1 MTSPHTDEF
10 TTRFPDEIRML
21 MAMLRLSNLGGL
33 AVAECSD
40 LNLRARLIDYF
51 RRRLE
56 AEGIYVFSYEVSAK
70 DTNLIRSLTEL
81 TDHAR
86 FKNLELTGK
95 YKAIVIF
102 VYGIEKFSTEQ
113 RDQFVRLLNFLRDR
127 LTMIAQPI
135 VIWGNSAFVT
145 QLARNA
151 PDFWSWKG
159 HFFSFPSAPR
169 PDPNGLTSTG
179 DDTPPS
185 TDQISPLHRYLRR
198 VINDSDYAVWK
209 ELYLPLKATRANEAL
224 SPFPPRHTLTKNEL
238 RQLAPLFPH
247 AEEYE
252 ANRIVFKKGD
262 RGDKCYVIVSG
273 EVEVS
278 VPDALG
284 NEMVVSKLGQGDF
297 FGEVALIK
305 RVPRTATVRTTKLS
319 KFVTLTRRS
328 LNLIN
333 HKAPDVLEILTDIAQ
348 RRLEARS
355 QDSQDDVSPLRRFA
369 MEGASLIRENP
380 IDVRDL
386 VAHDRRTVILGDA
399 GGGKTTVLRRM
410 MLDTAE
416 YADHVLNH
424 SRELIALPIF
434 LKLNT
439 LAPGKSIESIILE
452 ILRSYEIFEFESE
465 ADVIALLNGQGLGAG
480 KVEVIL
486 FLMDGLNEM
495 PFQDKTGQEL
505 NRFIRKYS
513 RHRFI
518 LSCRAQDYTALYNFR
533 TALLQRLGGQ
543 DIEVFLVNYLQAE
556 QGRRVAREIYS
567 DPQLEDLAQSP
578 LALYMFAQIAKL
590 SDEALPK
597 NRGVLFEKFTDN
609 LLERTDS
616 EWWKVFG
623 RSKSQVPLVLRKNA
637 LASLGLAMQ
646 EEEAWA
652 FPRERWIDII
662 SRELY
667 LFREE
672 ATPGERVEVQ
682 YITAED
688 VHEEIKHSGLIR
700 YADTRAW
707 IEFAHHTYQE
717 FFAALA
723 QREQGYDIEPNLRNT
738 EARRRWQGTII
749 LLYGIA
755 YDNEALYS
763 KILGFD
769 NDYARIWLGAQCLAN
784 SGEDIT
790 AALQRLERRL
800 PFQQYFA
807 LLFSAG
813 LASRQLGRYP
823 DALTYLHMASEQNPG
838 SAEVQYELGSLY
850 RQVDQYERA
859 IIHLEEAIRLRS
871 DFVDAY
877 NQLGITY
884 HDQGKYVE
892 ALTVF
897 KATTQLEPVNAH
909 HYYNLGTVQKV
920 LRDYASA
927 RESFR
932 TALKLKPDYSEAR
945 IQLDLLEKAL
955 STGVVRVLENIPIL
969 SKMTLEQSVL
979 LANRIKVVEFQP
991 GQIVFHMG
999 EMGDTFYII
1008 EAGEVEVLAPE
1019 MGQPPSAAPASPGQA
1034 GPGPITTPG
1043 PGGVINRLT
1052 VGEFFGEIALLRSVP
1067 RTATIR
1073 ALKPTRLLAISRD
1086 DFDSVLQKYPS
1097 IAHGMAETSSLR
1109 LLRDRQIGR
1118 RVDLDRY
1125 YDPGYIAE
1133 LTHQDEVTVVMG
1145 DIHGST
1151 YLTNSI
1157 GPELMVAF
1165 LDEYLLRMSTIIVQA
1180 GGAMDKSLGDS
1191 VMGVFGNFPNRHSD
1205 DKVNSANSAILAAL
1219 KMRQA
1224 YITLRDEWRR
1234 ESPEFGQTGMG
1245 VGISTGKV
1253 KTGTVGPEA
1262 TMVGPAVNMSSKL
1275 SKMAINGRTE
1285 SEIYIDGRTLEL
1297 TGDAFRTESLDFAY
1311 TKQKVGVELEAYRVI
1326 RPR

>member
-1 MTSPHTDEF
+1 MVSPNTDEL
-10 TTRFPDEIRML
+10 TSRFPDEIRML
-21 MAMLRLSNLGGL
+21 LAMLRMSNLGGL
-33 AVAECSD
+33 AVAECGD
-40 LNLRARLIDYF
+40 LTLRARLIDYF

-56 AEGIYVFSYEVSAK
+56 ADGIYVFNFEVSSK

-81 TDHAR
+81 TDHSR

-95 YKAIVIF
+95 YKSIVIF
-102 VYGIEKFSTEQ
+102 VYGIEKFDDEQ
-113 RDQFVRLLNFLRDR
+113 RGQFVRLLNFLRDR

-135 VIWGNSAFVT
+135 VIWGNSTFVT
-145 QLARNA
+145 ELARNA

-159 HFFSFPSAPR
+159 HFFSFPSTANQDEQDEGVR
-169 PDPNGLTSTG
+169 LYNSSTS
-179 DDTPPS
+179 P
-185 TDQISPLHRYLRR
+185 IHRYVRR
-198 VINDSDYAVWK
+198 VIEDPDYAIWK
-209 ELYLPLKATRANEAL
+209 ELYLPLKATRANEAI
-224 SPFPPRHTLTKNEL
+224 SPFPPRHTLTKAEL

-247 AEEYE
+247 AEPCK
-252 ANRIVFKKGD
+252 ANQIVFRKGD
-262 RGDKCYVIVSG
+262 RGDKSYVIVSG
-273 EVEVS
+273 EVEVF

-284 NEMVVSKLGQGDF
+284 NEMIVSKLGPGDF
-297 FGEVALIK
+297 FGEIALIK
-305 RVPRTATVRTTKLS
+305 RIPRTATVRTTKPC
-319 KFVTLTRRS
+319 KFVTLTHRS

-333 HKAPDVLEILTDIAQ
+333 HRAPDVLEIMTEIAQ
-348 RRLEARS
+348 QRLESRAN
-355 QDSQDDVSPLRRFA
+355 DDEINVSPLRRFA
-369 MEGASLIRENP
+369 IEGSSLIRETP

-386 VAHDRRTVILGDA
+386 INHDQRAVILGDA
-399 GGGKTTVLRRM
+399 GGGKTTVLRRLM
-410 MLDTAE
+410 IDTAE
-416 YADHVLNH
+416 QADHILGTSDDSIV
-424 SRELIALPIF
+424 LPIF
-434 LKLNT
+434 IKLNAM
-439 LAPGKSIESIILE
+439 APNKTVESIILD
-452 ILRSYEIFEFESE
+452 ILRSYEIYEFETES
-465 ADVIALLNGQGLGAG
+465 DVETLLNGEGPSYSNIHS
-480 KVEVIL
+480 IL
-486 FLMDGLNEM
+486 FLLDGLNEM
-495 PFQDKTGQEL
+495 PYQNKTRQEL
-505 NRFIRKYS
+505 NRFIGKYGQ
-513 RHRFI
+513 HRYI
-518 LSCRAQDYTALYNFR
+518 LSCRAQDYTTLYNFR
-533 TALLQRLGGQ
+533 TAMLQRLSGE
-543 DIEVFLVNYLQAE
+543 DIETYLVNYLGAE
-556 QGRRVAREIYS
+556 KGRAVAKEIYNDS
-567 DPQLEDLAQSP
+567 QLEDLAQSP
-578 LALYMFAQIAKL
+578 LALYMFAQIAR
-590 SDEALPK
+590 DREEALPK
-597 NRGVLFEKFTDN
+597 NRGVLFEGFTNN

-623 RSKSQVPLVLRKNA
+623 RSKAQVPLTLRKSA
-637 LASLGLAMQ
+637 LANLGLAMQ
-646 EEEAWA
+646 EEESWA

-667 LFREE
+667 LYREG
-672 ATPGERVEVQ
+672 ASPGERVEVQ

-700 YADTRAW
+700 YVDTRAW

-723 QREQGYDIEPNLRNT
+723 QREQSYDIEPNLRVA

-749 LLYGIA
+749 MLYGIA
-755 YDNEALYS
+755 YDKSELYS
-763 KILGFD
+763 KILGED
-769 NDYARIWLGAQCLAN
+769 NDYARIWLGAQCLAS
-784 SGEDIT
+784 SGEEIT
-790 AALQRLERRL
+790 LSLQQLERNI
-800 PFQQYFA
+800 PMQQYFA

-823 DALTYLHMASEQNPG
+823 EALTYLHMATEENPG

-859 IIHLEEAIRLRS
+859 IVHLEEAIRLRS

-884 HDQGKYVE
+884 HDQGKYIE

-897 KATTQLEPVNAH
+897 KATIQLEPANAH
-909 HYYNLGTVQKV
+909 HFYNLGTTQKI
-920 LRDYASA
+920 LRDYVSA

-945 IQLDLLEKAL
+945 TQLEILEKAL
-955 STGVVRVLENIPIL
+955 ATGVVRVLENIPLL

-979 LANRIKVVEFQP
+979 LANRIKVHEFKP

-999 EMGDTFYII
+999 EMGDTFYVI
-1008 EAGEVEVLAPE
+1008 EAGEVEVLAPDI
-1019 MGQPPSAAPASPGQA
+1019 GTQPS
-1034 GPGPITTPG
+1034 
-1043 PGGVINRLT
+1043 GVINRLKE
-1052 VGEFFGEIALLRSVP
+1052 GDFFGEIALLRAVP

-1073 ALKPTRLLAISRD
+1073 VVKPTRLLAINRE
-1086 DFDSVLQKYPS
+1086 DFDFVRDKYPS
-1097 IAHGMAETSSLR
+1097 IAHGVAETSSLR

-1151 YLTNSI
+1151 YLTNAI

-1191 VMGVFGNFPNRHSD
+1191 VMGVFGNVPGRHQD
-1205 DKVNSANSAILAAL
+1205 DRSSSAHSAIMAAL

-1224 YITLRDEWRR
+1224 YLTLRDEWKR

-1275 SKMAINGRTE
+1275 SKMAIKGRTE
-1285 SEIYIDGRTLEL
+1285 SEIYIDSHTLDL
-1297 TGDAFRTESLDFAY
+1297 TDNAFKTEQLDPEY
-1311 TKQKVGVELEAYRVI
+1311 TKKKVGVELEAFRVH
-1326 RPR
+1326 RPN

>member
-1 MTSPHTDEF
+1 MVSTNTDEF
-10 TTRFPDEIRML
+10 ASRFPDEIRML
-21 MAMLRLSNLGGL
+21 LAMLRMSNLGGL
-33 AVAECSD
+33 AVAECGD
-40 LNLRARLIDYF
+40 LGLRARLIDYF

-56 AEGIYVFSYEVSAK
+56 ADGIYVFNYEVSAK

-102 VYGIEKFSTEQ
+102 VYGIEKFNDEQ
-113 RDQFVRLLNFLRDR
+113 RGQFVRLLNFLRDR
-127 LTMIAQPI
+127 LTLIAQPI
-135 VIWGNSAFVT
+135 VIWGNASFVT
-145 QLARNA
+145 ELARNA

-159 HFFSFPSAPR
+159 HFFTFSSNQASGQNGAES
-169 PDPNGLTSTG
+169 PDST
-179 DDTPPS
+179 TAS
-185 TDQISPLHRYLRR
+185 ISPIQRYLRR
-198 VINDSDYAVWK
+198 IVEDPDYAIWK
-209 ELYLPLKATRANEAL
+209 DLYLPLRASRANEAI
-224 SPFPPRHTLTKNEL
+224 SPFPPRHTLTKAEL

-247 AEEYE
+247 AETLQ
-252 ANRIVFKKGD
+252 ANQTVFRKGD
-262 RGDKCYVIVSG
+262 RGDKSYVLISG
-273 EVEVS
+273 EVEVL

-284 NEMVVSKLGQGDF
+284 NDMVVSKLGRGDF
-297 FGEVALIK
+297 FGEIALIK
-305 RVPRTATVRTTKLS
+305 RVPRTATIRTTKPC
-319 KFVTLTRRS
+319 KFVTLTHRS

-333 HKAPDVLEILTDIAQ
+333 HRAPDVLEILTDIAQ
-348 RRLEARS
+348 RRLEARAR
-355 QDSQDDVSPLRRFA
+355 DPEEGASPLRRFA
-369 MEGASLIRENP
+369 IEGSSLIRETP

-386 VAHDRRTVILGDA
+386 ITHDRRTVVLGDA
-399 GGGKTTVLRRM
+399 GGGKTTVLRRI
-410 MLDTAE
+410 MLDAAEHAEHILSTAQE
-416 YADHVLNH
+416 TIV
-424 SRELIALPIF
+424 LPIF
-434 LKLNT
+434 LKLNALT
-439 LAPGKSIESIILE
+439 PGKTIEGIVLD
-452 ILRSYEIFEFESE
+452 ILRSYEIYEFETE
-465 ADVIALLNGQGLGAG
+465 ADVSALLNGQGPAYSGIHSL
-480 KVEVIL
+480 L

-495 PFQDKTGQEL
+495 PYQDRTRPEL
-505 NRFIRKYS
+505 NRFIRQYGQ
-513 RHRFI
+513 HRFI

-533 TALLQRLGGQ
+533 TAMLQRLSGE
-543 DIEVFLVNYLQAE
+543 DIETFLVNYLRAE
-556 QGRRVAREIYS
+556 QGRRVAKEIYS
-567 DPQLEDLAQSP
+567 DSQLEDLAQSP
-578 LALYMFAQIAKL
+578 LALYMFAQIARD

-597 NRGVLFEKFTDN
+597 NRGVLFEAFTEN

-616 EWWKVFG
+616 EWWKIFG
-623 RSKSQVPLVLRKNA
+623 RSKSQVPLTLRKSA
-637 LASLGLAMQ
+637 LGSLGLAMQ

-652 FPRERWIDII
+652 FPRERWTDII

-667 LFREE
+667 LYREG
-672 ATPGERVEVQ
+672 ASPGERVELQ
-682 YITAED
+682 YIAAED

-700 YADTRAW
+700 YADSKAW
-707 IEFAHHTYQE
+707 VEFAHHTYQE

-723 QREQGYDIEPNLRNT
+723 QREHSYDIEPNLRMT

-749 LLYGIA
+749 MLYGIA
-755 YDNEALYS
+755 HDKADLYS
-763 KILGFD
+763 KILGDD

-784 SGEDIT
+784 SGEDT
-790 AALQRLERRL
+790 TLTLQQFERRL
-800 PFQQYFA
+800 KFHQYFA

-813 LASRQLGRYP
+813 LACRQLGRYP
-823 DALTYLHMASEQNPG
+823 EALTYLHMATEENPG

-859 IIHLEEAIRLRS
+859 IVHLEEAIRLRS

-897 KATTQLEPVNAH
+897 KATNQLEPANAH
-909 HYYNLGTVQKV
+909 HFYNLGTTQKI
-920 LRDYASA
+920 LRDYVAA
-927 RESFR
+927 RESFH

-945 IQLDLLEKAL
+945 TQLDILEKAL
-955 STGVVRVLENIPIL
+955 ATGVVRVLENIPIL

-979 LANRIKVVEFQP
+979 LANRIKVEAYKP
-991 GQIVFHMG
+991 GQIVCHMG
-999 EMGDTFYII
+999 EMGDQFYII
-1008 EAGEVEVLAPE
+1008 EAGEVEVLAPD
-1019 MGQPPSAAPASPGQA
+1019 MGSQS
-1034 GPGPITTPG
+1034 
-1043 PGGVINRLT
+1043 GGVINRLKE
-1052 VGEFFGEIALLRSVP
+1052 GDFFGEIALLRAVP

-1073 ALKPTRLLAISRD
+1073 VVRPTRLLAISRE
-1086 DFDSVLQKYPS
+1086 DFDLVVEKYPS
-1097 IAHGMAETSSLR
+1097 IAHGVAETSSLR

-1151 YLTNSI
+1151 FLTNSI

-1191 VMGVFGNFPNRHSD
+1191 VMGVFGNTTGRHND
-1205 DKVNSANSAILAAL
+1205 DSRVTSANSAILAAL

-1224 YITLRDEWRR
+1224 YLTLRDEWKR
-1234 ESPEFGQTGMG
+1234 ESPEFANTGMG
-1245 VGISTGKV
+1245 VGISTGNV

-1285 SEIYIDGRTLEL
+1285 SEIYIDTRTRGFVGE
-1297 TGDAFRTESLDFAY
+1297 AYQTEPLDPEY
-1311 TKQKVGVELEAYRVI
+1311 TKRKVGVELEAHRVI
-1326 RPR
+1326 RRR

>member
-1 MTSPHTDEF
+1 MIAPHNDEF

-21 MAMLRLSNLGGL
+21 LAMLRMSNLGGL
-33 AVAECSD
+33 AVAECGD
-40 LNLRARLIDYF
+40 LKLRSRLIDYF

-56 AEGIYVFSYEVSAK
+56 AEGIYIFNFEVSSK

-81 TDHAR
+81 TDHSR

-95 YKAIVIF
+95 YKSIVIF
-102 VYGIEKFSTEQ
+102 VYGIEKFNDEQ
-113 RDQFVRLLNFLRDR
+113 RGQFVRLLNFLRDR

-135 VIWGNSAFVT
+135 VIWGNAAFVT
-145 QLARNA
+145 ELARNA

-159 HFFSFPSAPR
+159 HFFTFPA
-169 PDPNGLTSTG
+169 L
-179 DDTPPS
+179 PS
-185 TDQISPLHRYLRR
+185 TPEDNPEEAPPLPISPIHRYLKRI
-198 VINDSDYAVWK
+198 VEDSDFAIWK
-209 ELYLPLKATRANEAL
+209 ELYLPLKANRANEAI
-224 SPFPPRHTLTKNEL
+224 SPFPPRHTLTKAEL

-247 AEEYE
+247 AEPFE
-252 ANRIVFKKGD
+252 ADQIVFKKGD
-262 RGDKCYVIVSG
+262 RGDKSYVIVSG
-273 EVEVS
+273 EVEVLVS
-278 VPDALG
+278 DALG
-284 NEMVVSKLGQGDF
+284 NEMVVSKLGPGDF

-305 RVPRTATVRTTKLS
+305 KVPRTATIRTAKS
-319 KFVTLTRRS
+319 CKFVTLTRRS

-333 HKAPDVLEILTDIAQ
+333 HRAPDVLEIMTDIAQ
-348 RRLEARS
+348 RRLETRS
-355 QDSQDDVSPLRRFA
+355 RDPEEGVSPLRRFA
-369 MEGASLIRENP
+369 IEGSSLIRENP

-386 VAHDRRTVILGDA
+386 INHDMKTVILGEA
-399 GGGKTTVLRRM
+399 GGGKTTVLRRLT
-410 MLDTAE
+410 LDTAE
-416 YADHVLNH
+416 H
-424 SRELIALPIF
+424 SEHLLSTSQEPIVLPIF
-434 LKLNT
+434 IKLNGMT
-439 LAPGKSIESIILE
+439 PSKTVEGIVLD
-452 ILRSYEIFEFESE
+452 ILRGYEIYEFESE
-465 ADVIALLNGQGLGAG
+465 EDVTMLLNGEGPSYNRIHS
-480 KVEVIL
+480 VL
-486 FLMDGLNEM
+486 FLLDGLNEM
-495 PFQDKTGQEL
+495 PFQDKTTPEL
-505 NRFIRKYS
+505 NRFIRKFG

-518 LSCRAQDYTALYNFR
+518 LSCRSQDYTALYHFR
-533 TALLQRLGGQ
+533 TAMLQRLNGE
-543 DIEVFLVNYLQAE
+543 DIESFLVNYLRSE
-556 QGRRVAREIYS
+556 KGRKVAKEIYS

-578 LALYMFAQIAKL
+578 LALYMFAQIAKN
-590 SDEALPK
+590 SEEVLPK
-597 NRGVLFEKFTDN
+597 NRGVLFENFTDN

-623 RSKSQVPLVLRKNA
+623 RSKAQVPLILRKSA

-652 FPRERWIDII
+652 FPRERWVDII

-667 LFREE
+667 LYREA

-688 VHEEIKHSGLIR
+688 VHEEIKHSGLLR
-700 YADTRAW
+700 YVDTRAW

-723 QREQGYDIEPNLRNT
+723 QREQGYDIEPNLRLT

-749 LLYGIA
+749 MLYGIA
-755 YDNEALYS
+755 HDKAALYS
-763 KILGFD
+763 KILGNE

-790 AALQRLERRL
+790 LALQQFERRL

-813 LASRQLGRYP
+813 LSSRQLGRYP
-823 DALTYLHMASEQNPG
+823 EALTYLHMATEENPG

-859 IIHLEEAIRLRS
+859 IVHLEEAIRLRS

-884 HDQGKYVE
+884 HDQGKYIE

-897 KATTQLEPVNAH
+897 KATTQLEPANPH
-909 HYYNLGTVQKV
+909 HFYNLGATQKI
-920 LRDYASA
+920 LRDYVPA

-932 TALKLKPDYSEAR
+932 MALKLKPDYSEAR
-945 IQLDLLEKAL
+945 TQLDILEKAL
-955 STGVVRVLENIPIL
+955 ATGVVLVLENIPIL

-979 LANRIKVVEFQP
+979 LANRIKVKEYKP

-999 EMGDTFYII
+999 ELGDTFYII
-1008 EAGEVEVLAPE
+1008 EAGEVEVLAPD
-1019 MGQPPSAAPASPGQA
+1019 MGTQPS
-1034 GPGPITTPG
+1034 
-1043 PGGVINRLT
+1043 GVINRLRE
-1052 VGEFFGEIALLRSVP
+1052 GDFFGEIALLRSVP

-1073 ALKPTRLLAISRD
+1073 VVKPTRLLAINRE
-1086 DFDSVLQKYPS
+1086 DFDLVVEKYPS
-1097 IAHGMAETSSLR
+1097 IAHGVAETSSLR

-1151 YLTNSI
+1151 HLTNSI

-1191 VMGVFGNFPNRHSD
+1191 VMGVFGNIPGRHHGD
-1205 DKVNSANSAILAAL
+1205 DRSSAANSAILAAL

-1224 YITLRDEWRR
+1224 YLTLRDEWKV
-1234 ESPEFGQTGMG
+1234 ESVEFAQTGMG

-1285 SEIYIDGRTLEL
+1285 SEIYIDAHTLDL
-1297 TGDAFRTESLDFAY
+1297 TGGTFRTEQLNLEY
-1311 TKQKVGVELEAYRVI
+1311 TKMKVGIELEAHRVI
-1326 RPR
+1326 RPV